1 MQSTQQQDTGQVRI
15 VRTYRVAPEK
25 IWRAWTEPQ
34 ALSQWFAPGKNLDS
48 TEAEIDLR
56 VGGRYRIAFQA
67 PNGETHEASG
77 VYEVV
82 EPNKRLVFSWGWKG
96 TPERISR
103 ISIEL
108 KSVSQGTEQGTELN
122 FVHDRFFDTAARDN
136 HERGWQSFFVNLG
149 DFLQAEPV

>member
-1 MQSTQQQDTGQVRI
+1 MQTTQQQNTGQVRI

-34 ALSQWFAPGKNLDS
+34 ALALWFAPGKNLDS
-48 TEAEIDLR
+48 TNADIDLR

-77 VYEVV
+77 IYEVV

-103 ISIEL
+103 ITIDL
-108 KSVSQGTEQGTELN
+108 KSAPEGTELT
-122 FVHDRFFDTAARDN
+122 FVHDRFSLKTCAGWTACATNKPR
-136 HERGWQSFFVNLG
+136 RVISPRL
-149 DFLQAEPV
+149 FLVS